1 MKSEENLSL
10 EKQNSEENISIE
22 SSTPLEFQTKAPP
35 KKQSEEPSINIQEN
49 NEKISSSQ
57 IQPLIN
63 LALKDLQLSREKLEK
78 EWDLDLANLT
88 AGAPAAAAP
97 VDAGK
102 TEFNVVLTG
111 FDSSKKINVLKAI
124 KTIKGIGLMEA
135 KQFVEGDMPATVDT
149 DVAKDQAEKFKKEI
163 EDAGG
168 QVELK

>member
-1 MKSEENLSL
+1 MTETNKLDILVEQLGQLTVVEAGQLA
-10 EKQNSEENISIE
+10 KQ
-22 SSTPLEFQTKAPP
+22 
-35 KKQSEEPSINIQEN
+35 
-49 NEKISSSQ
+49 
-57 IQPLIN
+57 
-63 LALKDLQLSREKLEK
+63 LEK

-149 DVAKDQAEKFKKEI
+149 EVAKDQAEKFKKEI

>member
-1 MKSEENLSL
+1 MTETNKLDILVEQLGQLTVVEAG
-10 EKQNSEENISIE
+10 Q
-22 SSTPLEFQTKAPP
+22 
-35 KKQSEEPSINIQEN
+35 
-49 NEKISSSQ
+49 
-57 IQPLIN
+57 
-63 LALKDLQLSREKLEK
+63 LAKKLEK
-78 EWDLDLANLT
+78 EWNIDLANLK
-88 AGAPAAAAP
+88 AGAPAAAEP

-149 DVAKDQAEKFKKEI
+149 EVAKDQAEKFKKEI

>member
-1 MKSEENLSL
+1 MTETNKLDILIEQLGQLIVVEAGQLA
-10 EKQNSEENISIE
+10 KQ
-22 SSTPLEFQTKAPP
+22 
-35 KKQSEEPSINIQEN
+35 
-49 NEKISSSQ
+49 
-57 IQPLIN
+57 
-63 LALKDLQLSREKLEK
+63 LEK

-88 AGAPAAAAP
+88 AGAPAAAP
-97 VDAGK
+97 VDTSK
-102 TEFNVVLTG
+102 TEFNVILTG

-149 DVAKDQAEKFKKEI
+149 EVAKDQAEKFKKEI

>member
-1 MKSEENLSL
+1 MTETNKLDILVEQLGQLTVVEAGQLA
-10 EKQNSEENISIE
+10 KQ
-22 SSTPLEFQTKAPP
+22 
-35 KKQSEEPSINIQEN
+35 
-49 NEKISSSQ
+49 
-57 IQPLIN
+57 
-63 LALKDLQLSREKLEK
+63 LEK

>member
-1 MKSEENLSL
+1 MTETNKLDILIEQLGQLTVVEAGQLA
-10 EKQNSEENISIE
+10 KQ
-22 SSTPLEFQTKAPP
+22 
-35 KKQSEEPSINIQEN
+35 
-49 NEKISSSQ
+49 
-57 IQPLIN
+57 
-63 LALKDLQLSREKLEK
+63 LEK

-88 AGAPAAAAP
+88 AGAPAAAP
-97 VDAGK
+97 VDASK
-102 TEFNVVLTG
+102 TEFNVILTG

-149 DVAKDQAEKFKKEI
+149 EVAKDQAEKFKKEI